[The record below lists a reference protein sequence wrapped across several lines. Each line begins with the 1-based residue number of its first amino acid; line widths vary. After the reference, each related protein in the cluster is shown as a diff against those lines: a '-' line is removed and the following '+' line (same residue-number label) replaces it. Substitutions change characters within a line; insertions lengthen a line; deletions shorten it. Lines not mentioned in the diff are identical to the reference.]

1 MYEFSLTPQQ
11 EMLKKSAREFAE
23 KEIDPLV
30 SSMDETGETPIEL
43 IKKMSDLG
51 FADISPAGPMNHTS
65 TIAVIEEISMISPAM
80 GFALQCLQAAQA
92 PLIYFGSDEQK
103 DKFLSKLSKG
113 EVCASSAVTEPSG
126 GSDLFGIE
134 TTAKKEGDH
143 YILNG
148 RKCFITNA
156 HISDVHTVLAKT
168 GEGPKGF
175 SLFIVEKE
183 RGVKLG
189 RKEDKLGLRGLNT
202 GEIIFNDVE
211 VPIENLI
218 GKEGDGLKI
227 AMSTFSNFAR
237 PGCGAVALGIINR
250 CIEEAAMYAKERT
263 AYGKP
268 ISNIQAIQFYLA
280 EMYADYETARVISY
294 YAAWLRDKKER
305 CDAQNALS
313 KYYPVEASI
322 RCASK
327 LVRILGGYGITKGIP
342 AERLL
347 RDAESLM
354 APDGTQ
360 EIMKA
365 IMWRKALEFAR

>member
-1 MYEFSLTPQQ
+1 MYEFSLTPPQ

-30 SSMDETGETPIEL
+30 NSMDETGETPIEL
-43 IKKMSDLG
+43 IKKISDLG
-51 FADISPAGPMNHTS
+51 FAAISPTGPMDHAS
-65 TIAVIEEISMISPAM
+65 TIAVIEEISRISPAM
-80 GFALQCLQAAQA
+80 GFALQCLQAGQA
-92 PLIYFGSDEQK
+92 PLVHFGSDEQK
-103 DKFLSKLSKG
+103 DKFLPKLSKG
-113 EVCASSAVTEPSG
+113 EIYASLAVTEPSG
-126 GSDLFGIE
+126 GSDLFGIG
-134 TTAKKEGDH
+134 TTAKEEGEH

-156 HISDVHTVLAKT
+156 HISDIHMVLAKT
-168 GEGPKGF
+168 GEGSKGF
-175 SLFIVEKE
+175 SMFIVEKE

-211 VPIENLI
+211 VPRGNLT

-227 AMSTFSNFAR
+227 AMSTFSNFGR
-237 PGCGAVALGIINR
+237 PGCGAVALGIVKR
-250 CIEEAAMYAKERT
+250 CIEEAATYAKQRT
-263 AYGKP
+263 LYGKP
-268 ISNIQAIQFYLA
+268 ISNIQTIQFYLA
-280 EMYADYETARVISY
+280 EMYADYETARLTSY

-305 CDAQNALS
+305 CDVENALS
-313 KYYPVEASI
+313 KYYPVEASL

-347 RDAESLM
+347 RDANNLM
-354 APDGTQ
+354 SPDGTQ
-360 EIMKA
+360 EVMKA
-365 IMWRKALEFAR
+365 IMWRKSLEFAR